1 MSDLFDLPNGWEWVK
16 LKDVCDLLNGYA
28 FKAKE
33 YVEQSDTVIIRMGNI
48 RPNGGFDA
56 EHKIKYLPNKYK
68 DELPNYILNDGDLVI
83 AMTDLASEMRILGN
97 PTLVSNTNGR
107 TFMLNQR
114 VGKLHKFDFSKI
126 VVEYLR
132 YILSASQIKNYYKSL
147 GGGGLQINIGKQQ
160 ILSVDFPLPPLSEQQ
175 RIVSKLDKLF
185 EKIDKAIALHQKN
198 MDEADVFMGS
208 VLNDVFGELEEK
220 YGLNILSDSVANP
233 KKDIVDGPFGS
244 NLKATEY
251 IDSGIPIIRLQNIQ
265 RFQFIE
271 KDIKFVSEEKAQQLQ
286 RHTFISGDIVITKL
300 GDPLGKSC
308 IVPDFLENGIIVAD
322 VIRVRVDETKSNSRY
337 INYSINS
344 PTSINQFSENS
355 TGATRQRVKLTMVR
369 DLKIPL
375 PSLQIQQKVV
385 SYLDEISQ
393 KIEKI
398 KQIQKE
404 KMESLKALK
413 ASILDQA
420 FRGEL

>member
-1 MSDLFDLPNGWEWVK
+1 MSELYKLPDGWEWKK
-16 LKDVCDLLNGYA
+16 L
-28 FKAKE
+28 
-33 YVEQSDTVIIRMGNI
+33 
-48 RPNGGFDA
+48 
-56 EHKIKYLPNKYK
+56 
-68 DELPNYILNDGDLVI
+68 DELTEV
-83 AMTDLASEMRILGN
+83 
-97 PTLVSNTNGR
+97 
-107 TFMLNQR
+107 
-114 VGKLHKFDFSKI
+114 
-126 VVEYLR
+126 
-132 YILSASQIKNYYKSL
+132 
-147 GGGGLQINIGKQQ
+147 NIGKTPSRSKSEYFLGNK
-160 ILSVDFPLPPLSEQQ
+160 IWLSIRDLKSDYISDSNEKITDEAIKTSNMKVIPKGTLMMSFKLTLGKTAFADCDLYTNEAIASLPIKNENVIDKYFLKYSINVIDLEKEVDNAVKGKTLNKEKIKNLDIPLPPLEEQK
-175 RIVSKLDKLF
+175 RIVDKLDNLF
-185 EKIDKAIALHQKN
+185 AKIDKAIALHQKN
-198 MDEADVFMGS
+198 IDEADIFMAS
-208 VLNDVFGELEEK
+208 FLNDVFAELKEK

-308 IVPDFLENGIIVAD
+308 IVPNFLENGIIVAD

-344 PTSINQFSENS
+344 PISINQFSDSS

-375 PSLQIQQKVV
+375 PPLPTQQKVV
-385 SYLDEISQ
+385 SYLDEISN
-393 KIEKI
+393 KMEKI
-398 KQIQKE
+398 KQIQKD
-404 KMESLKALK
+404 KMQSLKELK
-413 ASILDQA
+413 ASILDKA
-420 FRGEL
+420 FKGEL

>member
-1 MSDLFDLPNGWEWVK
+1 MSDLYDLSDGWEWKPLNEAFIIKDGTHDSPKYIEEKGYPLFTSKNLKENGLDTSNFK
-16 LKDVCDLLNGYA
+16 LISEEDYNKINQRSKVDKGDLLFAMIGTIGNPTIIENEPNFA
-28 FKAKE
+28 IKNVALFKPLNSE
-33 YVEQSDTVIIRMGNI
+33 NT
-48 RPNGGFDA
+48 
-56 EHKIKYLPNKYK
+56 IKYLRYYFLSNF
-68 DELPNYILNDGDLVI
+68 VI
-83 AMTDLASEMRILGN
+83 DKMIKEA
-97 PTLVSNTNGR
+97 NGA
-107 TFMLNQR
+107 TQKF
-114 VGKLHKFDFSKI
+114 VGLT
-126 VVEYLR
+126 YLR
-132 YILSASQIKNYYKSL
+132 N
-147 GGGGLQINIGKQQ
+147 
-160 ILSVDFPLPPLSEQQ
+160 FPFPSIPLSEQQ

-251 IDSGIPIIRLQNIQ
+251 IDFGIPIIRLQNIQ

-271 KDIKFVSEEKAQQLQ
+271 KDIKFVSEVKAQQLQ

-322 VIRVRVDETKSNSRY
+322 VIRVRVDETKSNSKY